1 MTNQKITVKNNPG
14 QWVRQQYLFRW
25 ASVLI
30 LLILSIGIALGVF
43 LHQATNYQVAL
54 YSSMAFMVLVL
65 IATFSF
71 AKFME
76 PRWVKGMIAE
86 RNVAGVI
93 ECALSAEGCATAHGV
108 TNIPNTI
115 GDIDHLVAT
124 PGCLWVVETKHRRV
138 PKKHFQ
144 KVLQR
149 IATNTKAVQKWHTN
163 SNEVRACL
171 VLAHEVNPPKRQEYE
186 TDKIQI
192 KVFDRRSFMN
202 ELKNGVH
209 QQQDVATLIAA
220 KVTAGR
226 IWGLTSTSMT
236 PKP

>member
-1 MTNQKITVKNNPG
+1 MKNQNITVKNNPG

-30 LLILSIGIALGVF
+30 LLVLSIGISLGVF

-65 IATFSF
+65 IATFSY

-76 PRWVKGMIAE
+76 PRWVKGVIAE

-124 PGCLWVVETKHRRV
+124 PGCLWVVETKHRWV

-171 VLAHEVNPPKRQEYE
+171 VLAHIDPREPLQYE
-186 TDKIQI
+186 TDNIQI

-202 ELKNGVH
+202 ELKHGVH
-209 QQQDVATLIAA
+209 HQQDVATLSAT
-220 KVTAGR
+220 KVTADR

-236 PKP
+236 PMP

>member
-1 MTNQKITVKNNPG
+1 MNTPKVTVKNNPA

-30 LLILSIGIALGVF
+30 FLVLSIGIALGVF
-43 LHQATNYQVAL
+43 LHHSTNYQVAL
-54 YSSMAFMVLVL
+54 YSSMAFMVLAL
-65 IATFSF
+65 IATFSYE
-71 AKFME
+71 KLIE
-76 PRWVKGMIAE
+76 PRWSKGMLAE

-93 ECALSAEGCATAHGV
+93 ECALSVEGCATAHGV
-108 TNIPNTI
+108 TNIPSTI

-149 IATNTKAVQKWHTN
+149 ISTNTKAVQKWHTN
-163 SNEVRACL
+163 ANEVQGCL
-171 VLAHEVNPPKRQEYE
+171 VLAHEVVPPKRQEYE
-186 TDKIQI
+186 TDNIQI

-202 ELKNGVH
+202 ELKKTVH
-209 QQQDVATLIAA
+209 QRQDSVAQSATKI
-220 KVTAGR
+220 TANR
-226 IWGLTSTSMT
+226 IWGLTST
-236 PKP
+236 PALKY